1 MATIGDKKVSLA
13 LQDGSSINLNKP
25 KVLPA
30 NITSFTQI
38 TEPGFYRGG
47 LIYTREPHVG
57 YSVDA
62 QSYSDNE
69 IAAQAQHPN
78 LYINT
83 NIPDF
88 DDSEINFVITDGPD
102 CNGKFGQTVPDDATN
117 KYVFDLLVVPNKN
130 YLDSPTY
137 ISKYK
142 RDVMSYTFI
151 LFVAGYIYTSQLNK
165 CTYYTT
171 DDNADIIVDKNP
183 SKTHNDEIP
192 DGAVTKN
199 GNVITASNWIEAGKS
214 TISIINDLT
223 STDSKSALSA
233 AQGKVLNDKITSLT
247 KDDVGLDLVDNTPD
261 EEKDVGNADTAQH
274 LATKNSDGSITGL
287 SVGNESTPVYFD
299 PDGTPKE
306 ATNVMPKPIY
316 SSTDLT
322 PGVSNLANGQI
333 YIVYYN

>member
-47 LIYTREPHVG
+47 LIYTGGSHGDTG
-57 YSVDA
+57 YV

-78 LYINT
+78 LDINT

-102 CNGKFGQTVPDDATN
+102 CNGKFGQTVPNDATN

-142 RDVMSYTFI
+142 RDIMSYTFI

-171 DDNADIIVDKNP
+171 DENADVIIDKNP

-192 DGAVTKN
+192 DGAVTLAKN
-199 GNVITASNWIEAGKS
+199 GNVITASNWIEAGES

-233 AQGKVLNDKITSLT
+233 AQGKVLNESKM
-247 KDDVGLDLVDNTPD
+247 NT
-261 EEKDVGNADTAQH
+261 
-274 LATKNSDGSITGL
+274 
-287 SVGNESTPVYFD
+287 
-299 PDGTPKE
+299 
-306 ATNVMPKPIY
+306 PIY

-322 PGVSNLANGQI
+322 PGTSDLADGQI

>member
-47 LIYTREPHVG
+47 LIYTGGSHG
-57 YSVDA
+57 DTADA
-62 QSYSDNE
+62 QSHSDNE

-78 LYINT
+78 LYVNT

-102 CNGKFGQTVPDDATN
+102 CNSKFGQTVPSDATN

-130 YLDSPTY
+130 YLDSATH
-137 ISKYK
+137 ISSYK

-171 DDNADIIVDKNP
+171 DENADVIVDKNP
-183 SKTHNDEIP
+183 IKTHDDEIP
-192 DGAVTKN
+192 DGAVTESN
-199 GNVITASNWIEAGKS
+199 GNVITASDWIEAGES

-223 STDSKSALSA
+223 SPDSKSALSA
-233 AQGKVLNDKITSLT
+233 AQGKVLNESKM
-247 KDDVGLDLVDNTPD
+247 NT
-261 EEKDVGNADTAQH
+261 
-274 LATKNSDGSITGL
+274 
-287 SVGNESTPVYFD
+287 
-299 PDGTPKE
+299 
-306 ATNVMPKPIY
+306 PIY
-316 SSTDLT
+316 SSSDLT

>member
-47 LIYTREPHVG
+47 LIYTGGSNGAGSNGEELQ
-57 YSVDA
+57 A
-62 QSYSDNE
+62 LANSDE
-69 IAAQAQHPN
+69 ETAAQAQHPN
-78 LYINT
+78 LYVNT

-130 YLDSPTY
+130 YLDSPTD

-151 LFVAGYIYTSQLNK
+151 LFVAGYIYTSQLSK

-171 DDNADIIVDKNP
+171 DDNANVIVDKKPFN
-183 SKTHNDEIP
+183 THNDEIP

-199 GNVITASNWIEAGKS
+199 NGNVITASNWIEAGES
-214 TISIINDLT
+214 TISIINGLT

-233 AQGKVLNDKITSLT
+233 AQGKVLNESKM
-247 KDDVGLDLVDNTPD
+247 NT
-261 EEKDVGNADTAQH
+261 
-274 LATKNSDGSITGL
+274 
-287 SVGNESTPVYFD
+287 
-299 PDGTPKE
+299 
-306 ATNVMPKPIY
+306 PIY

-322 PGVSNLANGQI
+322 PGVSNLADGQI